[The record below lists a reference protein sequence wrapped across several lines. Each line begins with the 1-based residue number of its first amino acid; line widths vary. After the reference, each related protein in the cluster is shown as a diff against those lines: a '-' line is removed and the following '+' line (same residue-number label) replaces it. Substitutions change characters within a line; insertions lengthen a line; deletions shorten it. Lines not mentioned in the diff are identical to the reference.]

1 MSEQTNRST
10 GLTINWLQI
19 AGGALA
25 AITSAVA
32 LAGLKSLGTYG
43 TLVGA
48 AVGSIAASTAAAIY
62 NHYLNVSRDRLAEAA
77 HRARERR
84 TGPVP
89 TPQDDHPDPVD
100 PPVLDPDDEVPA
112 PVPVPPPLRRKRF
125 RGRHAV
131 LLGVAAFV
139 LSVGGIFV
147 YEQASGT
154 SVAAER
160 GGATTTQDGES
171 TSIIGTPVTQA
182 PATPTPEVT
191 PTGTATDTATPT
203 ATESGSASES
213 PTATTEATP
222 TSSATATSSPTSA
235 RSQGASPTSSATA
248 EPTTDPDVT
257 VEEDSALAAP
267 TGTPTA
273 TP

>member
-1 MSEQTNRST
+1 MSEQTNRRT
-10 GLTINWLQI
+10 GPTINWLQI
-19 AGGALA
+19 AAGALA

-48 AVGSIAASTAAAIY
+48 AVGSVAASTAAAVY
-62 NHYLNVSRDRLAEAA
+62 NHYLNVSRARLAEAA

-89 TPQDDHPDPVD
+89 TPQDDHPDPVG
-100 PPVLDPDDEVPA
+100 PPVLDPDDEVVPPIPT
-112 PVPVPPPLRRKRF
+112 PVPMRRKRF

-160 GGATTTQDGES
+160 GGTSATQDGVS
-171 TSIIGTPVTQA
+171 TGIIGTTVTQA
-182 PATPTPEVT
+182 PATPTPT
-191 PTGTATDTATPT
+191 PTGSSSATSTGTPT
-203 ATESGSASES
+203 ESASATESPSATDA
-213 PTATTEATP
+213 P
-222 TSSATATSSPTSA
+222 TATSSPTGSPSPTST
-235 RSQGASPTSSATA
+235 RSQGSTATSSAT
-248 EPTTDPDVT
+248 EDPTTDPDAT

-267 TGTPTA
+267 TGTHTA
-273 TP
+273 AP